1 MMEFSNMYHVFSRFL
16 ALWLVLPLLVVAA
29 SASVALADDWN
40 SGQRAFEDGDYASA
54 LHYFE
59 QARDAGIDG
68 PAVHYNIAASQFKLG
83 RYEDAGRTFAL
94 IARRFPQMRGLA
106 EYNLGLVAQRL
117 GKVTEAR
124 AHFLRAHQLSPD
136 NRTIRV
142 LSSRRLRELEPEARA
157 ASRWSGAVG
166 VRAGHDNN
174 VALRDEAGLPAGTT
188 SESPMADVFATVQG
202 PWNGKSGFRL
212 DASAYLVKYFDAD
225 EFDQSQLQGGVFYD
239 WRPND
244 WRLQVGV
251 HASASTLGGDGFD
264 RKVGA
269 NFVAI
274 RYFGHHSAI
283 DLRYTHDEVSEAD
296 SLFSGIAGSR
306 QQAHLR
312 YRWYRDGHRL
322 QVHYGLETN
331 DRTDPGVSPERMR
344 FGIAYRFQPA
354 RGIGYDV
361 GVEFRNSDYDE
372 LVPSRDEDLLALS
385 AALTYALP
393 TDLRLSLEL
402 RHSDNDSTD
411 ATFSYERTQLMIGAV
426 KLF

>member
-1 MMEFSNMYHVFSRFL
+1 MYHDFRRIL
-16 ALWLVLPLLVVAA
+16 TLWLVLPLLMVAA
-29 SASVALADDWN
+29 SASVAVADDWN
-40 SGQRAFEDGDYASA
+40 SGQQAFEDGDYASA

-68 PAVHYNIAASQFKLG
+68 PAVHYNIATSQFKLG
-83 RYEDAGRTFAL
+83 RYEDAGQTFAL

-106 EYNLGLVAQRL
+106 EYNLGLVARRL
-117 GKVTEAR
+117 GKASEAR
-124 AHFLRAHQLSPD
+124 THFLRAHRLSPD

-157 ASRWSGAVG
+157 AARWSGAVG
-166 VRAGHDNN
+166 VRAGHDDN
-174 VALRDEAGLPAGTT
+174 VALRDEAGLPVGTT
-188 SESPMADVFATVQG
+188 AESPMADVFATVQG
-202 PWNGKSGFRL
+202 PWNGHSGFRL

-225 EFDQSQLQGGVFYD
+225 EFDQSQLRGGAFYD

-244 WRLQVGV
+244 WRMQVGV

-269 NFVAI
+269 DLVAI
-274 RYFGHHSAI
+274 RYFGHHAAI
-283 DLRYTHDEVSEAD
+283 DLRYTYDDVSEAD
-296 SLFSGIAGSR
+296 SQFAGIAGSR
-306 QQAHLR
+306 QEVHLR

-344 FGIAYRFQPA
+344 VGIAYRFQPE
-354 RGIGYDV
+354 RGIGYDA
-361 GVEFRNSDYDE
+361 GLEFRNSDYDE
-372 LVPSRDEDLLALS
+372 LVTSRDEDLLAFS

-393 TDLRLSLEL
+393 TDWRFSLEL

-411 ATFSYERTQLMIGAV
+411 AAFSYERTQLMIGAM